1 MEGDK
6 SGKQSVLLQELN
18 CSYEKQYMTL
28 EDKIIGSLQNSVSN
42 IKIQC
47 NAMVEYD
54 SSELINKEKSLSK
67 FFDKCNSKL
76 IQIARLVEDL
86 NSYSNSF
93 IPFNTKKNKF
103 SRILKGSG
111 DNNNIKES
119 SNSLPSPEDHQSK
132 ALKSKVVAVSQV
144 EAKNSKSYKKTLT
157 VNKKIDV
164 LNTQDLVSS
173 SDCNTIKESSNSLPS
188 LEDHQSKVVA
198 VSQVEAKNSKSYKK
212 TLTVNEKID
221 VHNTQD
227 LVSSSDCNTIKESSS
242 LLPSQEELQNKAVK
256 TEVKAV
262 EKQRQVELQKQ
273 ESKTENSLEKS
284 VKNQRLM
291 EDHFEFRIV
300 VPRSARGVLIGVYG
314 QTVRKIKYVSQV
326 VCIRFVDA
334 KDKYVKECVVEI
346 TGKLESC
353 GTAVFQVLQILEEYF
368 MTDGYLDWLDCWND
382 FERPINRYQPCVQN
396 IVLKLVVSQSS
407 VPFIIGRRG
416 SHLKH
421 VENKTMTLIRID
433 KVAPRQLKIEGI
445 ENNDFMVTIGGS
457 LDCCSIAS
465 EMIMKQIQKSEILLL
480 NNGDTN

>member
-157 VNKKIDV
+157 VNEKIDV
-164 LNTQDLVSS
+164 L
-173 SDCNTIKESSNSLPS
+173 
-188 LEDHQSKVVA
+188 
-198 VSQVEAKNSKSYKK
+198 
-212 TLTVNEKID
+212 
-221 VHNTQD
+221 NTQD

-445 ENNDFMVTIGGS
+445 ENNDFLVTIGGS

>member
-132 ALKSKVVAVSQV
+132 ALK
-144 EAKNSKSYKKTLT
+144 
-157 VNKKIDV
+157 
-164 LNTQDLVSS
+164 
-173 SDCNTIKESSNSLPS
+173 
-188 LEDHQSKVVA
+188 SKVVA

>member
-132 ALKSKVVAVSQV
+132 ALK
-144 EAKNSKSYKKTLT
+144 
-157 VNKKIDV
+157 
-164 LNTQDLVSS
+164 
-173 SDCNTIKESSNSLPS
+173 
-188 LEDHQSKVVA
+188 SKVVA

-445 ENNDFMVTIGGS
+445 ENNDFLVTIGGS